1 MPAGAVTD
9 AAAPPG
15 FYGKLPARGDFVSRR
30 LGHAFIEAWD
40 SWLQRAILASREAL
54 GGDWLDCYLTS
65 PVWRFAAAADT
76 CGPQAAAGIVMPS
89 VDAVGRYFPLMLGRE
104 LPPATDLCAFA
115 AGAAV
120 WFEAVEA
127 LALSAL
133 ADGFRMERLEEP
145 LPSATITAG
154 PAPTAAPLPPPGRHL
169 ALADPAGAAALCGAE
184 GGGAARRTLWWSSG
198 SARIG
203 PCLLIC
209 PGLPAPDAFASFLDG
224 DWAGRGWAVAGGVP
238 PPVAAPLADAAAPL
252 AWDREG

>member
-1 MPAGAVTD
+1 VTD

-65 PVWRFAAAADT
+65 PIWRFAAAAES
-76 CGPQAAAGIVMPS
+76 CGPQPVAGIVMPS

-104 LPPATDLCAFA
+104 LPPSADPCAFA
-115 AGAAV
+115 AGAAA
-120 WFEAVEA
+120 WFEALEA

-133 ADGFRMERLEEP
+133 ADGFRMESLDRP
-145 LPSATITAG
+145 LPAAAVTTATT
-154 PAPTAAPLPPPGRHL
+154 PAAAPLPPPGRHI
-169 ALADPAGAAALCGAE
+169 ALADPAGAAALGGAQ
-184 GGGAARRTLWWSSG
+184 GGGAARRTMWWSGG

-203 PCLLIC
+203 ACLLIC
-209 PGLPAPDAFASFLDG
+209 PGLPAPDAFASLLDG
-224 DWAGRGWAVAGGVP
+224 DWAGRGWAVAGDAAP
-238 PPVAAPLADAAAPL
+238 PLAAAPLADAAAPL